1 MKIKNFILPVLALI
15 LILIY
20 IVLETSKEK
29 YEVQKL
35 FPDNLKINK
44 ITYYG
49 DGINFVVEKDNKTD
63 EWILVE
69 PEKWAA
75 NKDDISDLIN
85 AFKNVDIITELG
97 TVGDNNTYEITRNK
111 YLLLE
116 DGGQAYKLYIGKRD
130 PSYKMVY
137 VKLNEDKLV
146 KLVDAAF
153 TNYLPSSLNQIKD
166 KRVYS
171 FDKDKL
177 TNYIIKID
185 NKTFELTL
193 NNGKYFIDNES
204 LEDNVSKVL
213 IQDISTMTANTFV
226 DKNLLDNATK
236 DGFIKFTVDNTT
248 KTFEIY
254 NDKDGDYLI
263 PTACKSTFK
272 IYNFTI
278 DRFLKKFSK
287 L

>member
-75 NKDDISDLIN
+75 NKDEISDLIN

-236 DGFIKFTVDNTT
+236 DGFIKFTVDNTI

-254 NDKDGDYLI
+254 KDKDGDYLI
-263 PTACKSTFK
+263 PTAGKSTFK

-278 DRFLKKFSK
+278 DSFLKKFSK